1 MTEHRSTPGGE
12 RAPLEER
19 LRVFLDAGLLA
30 RVPTRWQLVQGTI
43 EMTPFVLSADAT
55 AEKRYDG
62 AILGH
67 PVLRQPLIFGAV
79 GLDHL
84 RTGPALG
91 ARFASVCK
99 HLHLT
104 YHQGMPVFDLQ
115 LIQTHPDG
123 LARFRAR
130 TEELIEGASP
140 RARRLNAL
148 VAWILPR
155 AADYYREFLGSDGWI
170 ARGERLDYPTPEQAG
185 SPLAPE
191 HYSLVGFLEYCAR
204 VFPATPRELPLARQ
218 PAHLLRLA
226 GRRFRR
232 RPTRNAAVA

>member
-1 MTEHRSTPGGE
+1 MTDPSATDP
-12 RAPLEER
+12 RAPFADR
-19 LRVFLDAGLLA
+19 LRVFTDAGLLT
-30 RVPTRWQLVQGTI
+30 RLPTRWQLVQGTI
-43 EMTPFVLSADAT
+43 EMTPFVLSSDAT
-55 AEKRYDG
+55 AERRYVG
-62 AILGH
+62 APLGH
-67 PVLRQPLIFGAV
+67 PVLRQPLILGAV

-84 RTGPALG
+84 RTGPALA
-91 ARFASVCK
+91 ARFGSVCK

-115 LIQTHPDG
+115 VIQTHPDG

-130 TEELIEGASP
+130 TEELIEGTSP

-155 AADYYREFLGSDGWI
+155 AADYYREFLGAQGWV
-170 ARGERLDYPTPEQAG
+170 ARAERLDYPTPEEAG

-191 HYSLVGFLEYCAR
+191 HYSLVGFLDYCAQA
-204 VFPATPRELPLARQ
+204 FPAAPRELPLTRQ

-232 RPTRNAAVA
+232 TTRNAAAA